1 MGVEPLVGRVDQR
14 LIERRLVLLMLVAG
28 YQHIR
33 FSLRIEGEGRP
44 SDLRAVVSLEAQLL
58 HVGMLRSIEGV
69 DMGSRLRPP
78 NSMPLV
84 SVRGLGRAK
93 LV

>member
-1 MGVEPLVGRVDQR
+1 
-14 LIERRLVLLMLVAG
+14 MLVAG